1 MTSAASPTPNGGWP
15 CPARGWSGSRALVI
29 GAGQS
34 GMAMAQWLAHQ
45 GATVRVIDSR
55 ESAAEAAP
63 EGVELLLGVA
73 TPFSEEHLRG
83 CDLVAL
89 SPGLTPHAQRGSPL
103 GCILQAAS
111 EAHIP
116 VAGELDLF
124 DWAVSHLATG
134 AKDSQDERSLAL
146 QGARI
151 LAVTGTNGK
160 TTTARLVAH
169 LLRSVGVD
177 VQEAGNQGPSL
188 LRGYLQRAAA
198 GRWPDV
204 WVVEL
209 SSFQLALASRFGCTA
224 ATVLNLSQDHQDWHL
239 GMDDY
244 RQAKLRVFG
253 LPLPSAVAVVDRD
266 DAALAAAV
274 SAHLATG
281 LAATSEKAAGSAR
294 RTRVTSAPRIIGFGL
309 GEPQDPGPSFG
320 LVYQGIDWLAYQA
333 SDASAGVQRLMP
345 AGALKI
351 QGRHNLRNAM
361 AALGLCLTVCDDLAG
376 MLHGLRRYTGEPHRM
391 QWVTEVEGVAF
402 INDSKATNVG
412 ATIAALEGT
421 EGPLVVIV
429 GGQGKGQDFSGLVR
443 ALRSRGASVVGIG
456 EQGPAIVADCQAEG
470 LEAVAC
476 SDLPSAVSQAWQWS
490 QQYPTVSTRRPMVL
504 LSPACASFDM
514 FANYADRGDQFAQLA
529 HARAQMEGQLC

>member
-1 MTSAASPTPNGGWP
+1 
-15 CPARGWSGSRALVI
+15 
-29 GAGQS
+29 
-34 GMAMAQWLAHQ
+34 MAMAQWLAHQ

-124 DWAVSHLATG
+124 DWAVCHLATG

-244 RQAKLRVFG
+244 RQAKLRV
-253 LPLPSAVAVVDRD
+253 L
-266 DAALAAAV
+266 
-274 SAHLATG
+274 
-281 LAATSEKAAGSAR
+281 GSR
-294 RTRVTSAPRIIGFGL
+294 CRVLWR
-309 GEPQDPGPSFG
+309 
-320 LVYQGIDWLAYQA
+320 
-333 SDASAGVQRLMP
+333 
-345 AGALKI
+345 
-351 QGRHNLRNAM
+351 
-361 AALGLCLTVCDDLAG
+361 
-376 MLHGLRRYTGEPHRM
+376 
-391 QWVTEVEGVAF
+391 
-402 INDSKATNVG
+402 
-412 ATIAALEGT
+412 
-421 EGPLVVIV
+421 
-429 GGQGKGQDFSGLVR
+429 
-443 ALRSRGASVVGIG
+443 
-456 EQGPAIVADCQAEG
+456 
-470 LEAVAC
+470 
-476 SDLPSAVSQAWQWS
+476 
-490 QQYPTVSTRRPMVL
+490 
-504 LSPACASFDM
+504 
-514 FANYADRGDQFAQLA
+514 
-529 HARAQMEGQLC
+529 